1 MNTKELR
8 ELTVSELAKKAGDL
22 RKELFTLRLQKS
34 NQQVKNP
41 LKQRE
46 LRRTIARVLTI
57 AAQKNQKNN
66 EQPVKSKEGK

>member
-8 ELTVSELAKKAGDL
+8 ELTINELVKKVSDL
-22 RKELFTLRLQKS
+22 RRELFNLRLQKS

-57 AAQKNQKNN
+57 TAQKKNV
-66 EQPVKSKEGK
+66 QPVKSKEAK